1 MDLTWYKFCFICDEL
16 KNETKLGSYGCFHDY
31 GKLFY
36 LISYRCGRKL
46 TYLSGILIMWFA
58 TEITCTESNK
68 ITAFNVVFI
77 NILQA
82 ARRNTFMNELHLPND
97 PFQDPRIGR

>member
-1 MDLTWYKFCFICDEL
+1 MDLTWYKFCFICNEL
-16 KNETKLGSYGCFHDY
+16 KNETKLGSYEWQAF
-31 GKLFY
+31 L
-36 LISYRCGRKL
+36 LSWRCGRKL
-46 TYLSGILIMWFA
+46 AYLSGILIMRFA
-58 TEITCTESNK
+58 IEITCTESNK

>member
-16 KNETKLGSYGCFHDY
+16 KNETKLGS
-31 GKLFY
+31 L
-36 LISYRCGRKL
+36 LSYRCGRKL
-46 TYLSGILIMWFA
+46 AYLSGILIMRFA
-58 TEITCTESNK
+58 IEITCTESNK

-77 NILQA
+77 IILQA